1 MPVFNIKSLDK
12 SNIQNKA
19 TAAFTVSD
27 DSSVINY
34 LQGNSGEYIT
44 ADEALRNS
52 DIYSIVFQLAGDLA
66 TVKYK
71 ANMPRAQGIID
82 KPSATANS
90 HSFWQAMFAQLMLA
104 GECFAYRWRNTNGV
118 DLRWEYLRPS
128 QVSTFL
134 LEDGSGLVYT
144 VTFDEPEIGVKE
156 YVPQGDMIH
165 IRLLSKTG
173 GMTGVSPLT
182 ALANEL
188 NIKNSSDN
196 LTLSALQQSII
207 SPGTLSIKGGGL
219 LSGKQKSARSR
230 QFMRQISDS
239 KNGPIVLDD
248 LETYSPLEIKSNVA
262 TLLSQVD
269 WTSTQI
275 AKVFG
280 VPDSYLNGQGDQQ
293 SSLTM
298 IKGMYANALKRYVE
312 AIVSELNDKLS
323 ANISA
328 DIRPAIDPLGDDF
341 ASTLSGLAK
350 DGTIANNQ
358 ATWML
363 QNVGYLPDDMP
374 EAKTQPVQ
382 QLVVQSGTKGGE
394 SENDDSTS

>member
-1 MPVFNIKSLDK
+1 MPIFNFTKSSSDP
-12 SNIQNKA
+12 
-19 TAAFTVSD
+19 AFTVSD
-27 DSSVINY
+27 DSDVINY
-34 LQGNSGEYIT
+34 LTANGSDYVS
-44 ADEALRNS
+44 ADEALKNS
-52 DIYSIVFQLAGDLA
+52 DIYSLVMQLSGDLA

-82 KPSATANS
+82 NPSSTANA
-90 HSFWQAMFAQLMLA
+90 HAFWQSMFAQLMLG

-144 VTFDEPEIGVKE
+144 VTFDEPELGIKE
-156 YVPQGDMIH
+156 FEPQNNIIH

-173 GMTGVSPLT
+173 GMTGISPLS

-188 NIKNSSDN
+188 QIKSGSDQ
-196 LTLSALQQSII
+196 LTLNALQQSVV
-207 SPGTLSIKGGGL
+207 SPGILSIKEAGL
-219 LSGKQKSARSR
+219 IDANGRAARSR
-230 QFMRQISDS
+230 QFMRQISKS
-239 KNGPIVLDD
+239 NNGPIVLDD
-248 LETYSPLEIKSNVA
+248 LETYTPLEIKSNVA
-262 TLLSQVD
+262 TLLNQVD

-298 IKGMYANALKRYVE
+298 IKGMYANALNRYVK
-312 AIVSELNDKLS
+312 AIVSELNSKLS
-323 ANISA
+323 AEITA
-328 DIRPAIDPLGDDF
+328 DIRPAVDPLGDDF

-350 DGTIANNQ
+350 DGTIASNQ

-363 QNVGYLPDDMP
+363 QNAGYLPADMP
-374 EAKTQPVQ
+374 DAEKQPVQ
-382 QLVVQSGTKGGE
+382 QIVVKGGE
-394 SENDDSTS
+394 SENDDSTNQGSSQQ